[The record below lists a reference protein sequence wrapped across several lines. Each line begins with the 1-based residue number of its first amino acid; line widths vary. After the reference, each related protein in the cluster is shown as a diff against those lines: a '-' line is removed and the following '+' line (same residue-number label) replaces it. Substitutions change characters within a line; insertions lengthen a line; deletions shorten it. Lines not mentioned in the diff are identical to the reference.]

1 MATNQERTHGKSTRL
16 ICLVGVLSIAVL
28 LAGCNK
34 KESAKEGKGT
44 AVVEKKE
51 DQETKQGPGTKGGR
65 EPKEEPG
72 VVILSKEKQRTS
84 GIEVNKIA
92 LESVSIPL
100 STTAVIE
107 LNADRVSK
115 VSPRVTGRVVRVLAS
130 QGDRVKAGQPLAYLD
145 SVELDQT
152 WAEYV
157 KAKARLELAQKN
169 LKREETLFEKKV
181 SPEKD
186 VLKARQEVTET
197 EADLNLSRERFGLL
211 GGIDISQVEQQ
222 KNGGGDERH
231 PLIPIKSTIT
241 GAVLEKALSQ
251 GEVVGP
257 EKVLFTVSDLSAL
270 WVVIDTYEKDIPR
283 LRIGT
288 AVKISVTAFPDREF
302 GGTISLISDVVDE
315 KTRTVKARVT
325 VDNTA
330 GILKPGMFAKASID
344 SGKDSS
350 ARKVI
355 AVPEE
360 AVFLDGSERYV
371 FIQEGDERFVA
382 RRVSVGP
389 ASGLRIE
396 IKEGLKV
403 GDVVVTRGVFTL
415 KSELKKETLQA
426 E

>member
-1 MATNQERTHGKSTRL
+1 
-16 ICLVGVLSIAVL
+16 
-28 LAGCNK
+28 
-34 KESAKEGKGT
+34 
-44 AVVEKKE
+44 
-51 DQETKQGPGTKGGR
+51 
-65 EPKEEPG
+65 
-72 VVILSKEKQRTS
+72 
-84 GIEVNKIA
+84 
-92 LESVSIPL
+92 
-100 STTAVIE
+100 
-107 LNADRVSK
+107 
-115 VSPRVTGRVVRVLAS
+115 
-130 QGDRVKAGQPLAYLD
+130 
-145 SVELDQT
+145 
-152 WAEYV
+152 
-157 KAKARLELAQKN
+157 
-169 LKREETLFEKKV
+169 
-181 SPEKD
+181 
-186 VLKARQEVTET
+186 LKARQEVTET
-197 EADLNLSRERFGLL
+197 EADLNLSRERFRLL

-231 PLIPIKSTIT
+231 PLIPITSTIT

>member
-1 MATNQERTHGKSTRL
+1 MATIQERTHRKSTKL

-28 LAGCNK
+28 LGGCNK
-34 KESAKEGKGT
+34 KESAKEGKAT
-44 AVVEKKE
+44 VVVEKKE
-51 DQETKQGPGTKGGR
+51 DQETKQGPGTKKGR

-107 LNADRVSK
+107 LNADRFSK

-145 SVELDQT
+145 SVELDQA

-197 EADLNLSRERFGLL
+197 EADLNLSRERFRLL
-211 GGIDISQVEQQ
+211 GIDISQVEQQ
-222 KNGGGDERH
+222 KNGMGNGHH
-231 PLIPIKSTIT
+231 PLIPITSTMT

-257 EKVLFTVSDLSAL
+257 EKVLFTVADLSAL
-270 WVVIDTYEKDIPR
+270 WVVIDTYEKDISR

-288 AVKISVTAFPDREF
+288 AVKMSVTAFPDREF
-302 GGTISLISDVVDE
+302 RGTISLISDVVDE

-330 GILKPGMFAKASID
+330 GILKPGMFATVTID
-344 SGKDSS
+344 TTKDRAERIIAIHETAVLLEGS
-350 ARKVI
+350 A
-355 AVPEE
+355 
-360 AVFLDGSERYV
+360 RYV
-371 FIQEGDERFVA
+371 FVQVDPERFK
-382 RRVSVGP
+382 RREITV
-389 ASGLRIE
+389 LRTFGKKVEVI
-396 IKEGLKV
+396 EGLKE
-403 GDVVVTRGVFTL
+403 GEAIVTKGSFIL
-415 KSELKKETLQA
+415 KSEMKKEELA
-426 E
+426 EE

>member
-1 MATNQERTHGKSTRL
+1 MATNQKFTHRKSIRL
-16 ICLVGVLSIAVL
+16 ICLVGALSAAVF
-28 LAGCNK
+28 LAGCNR

-51 DQETKQGPGTKGGR
+51 DQETKQGPGTKEGR
-65 EPKEEPG
+65 EPKKEPG

-197 EADLNLSRERFGLL
+197 EADLNLSRERFRLL

-231 PLIPIKSTIT
+231 PLIPITSTIT